1 MNQIIVIAGP
11 TASGKTALSIK
22 LAAAFDSE
30 IISADS
36 RQFYRNMDIGT
47 AKPSDE
53 ELNKIPH
60 HLINSLDVTEKYN
73 VGRFETEALV
83 VAENL
88 FRKLDT
94 VFLTGGSG
102 LYIDAFCKGMDDLPE
117 TKPEIREDLN
127 KLFEKE
133 GIEILKQKLQEAD
146 PEYFSECDIN
156 NPHRIMRALEII
168 TITGEK
174 YSTLRKKA
182 YKKRDFK
189 IKKIGLLVD
198 RDLLYNR
205 INKRVDRMI
214 EQGLLKEVESLLP
227 YRNEYALQTVGY
239 RELFEFIDK
248 KISFEEAV
256 TLIKQNTRNYA
267 KRQMT
272 WFRKDPEMKWFETD
286 ETEKMITYIKK

>member
-53 ELNKIPH
+53 ELNEIPH

-133 GIEILKQKLQEAD
+133 GIEILKKKLQEAD

>member
-53 ELNKIPH
+53 ELNEIPH

-83 VAENL
+83 VAETL

-133 GIEILKQKLQEAD
+133 GIEILKKKLQEAD